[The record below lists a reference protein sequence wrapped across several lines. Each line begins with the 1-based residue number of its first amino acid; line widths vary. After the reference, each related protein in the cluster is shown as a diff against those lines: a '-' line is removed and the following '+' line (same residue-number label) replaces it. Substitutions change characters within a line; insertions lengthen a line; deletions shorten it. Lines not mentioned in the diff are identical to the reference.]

1 MLCEVVD
8 VWCGVWAAQ
17 CAVCDRNARHG
28 MSWRG
33 GNGFGDVLR
42 QMEIYFAQYYG
53 FLGYFECVF
62 AMLSSNVGK
71 SFDRAKLLLQIFNG
85 SLTTRCWI
93 TARVFSSILHH
104 QLSNTCHKTP
114 RTGTLISI
122 GIGFSSILYRYVFF
136 GCIDGVKHLHREI
149 HLK

>member
-1 MLCEVVD
+1 
-8 VWCGVWAAQ
+8 
-17 CAVCDRNARHG
+17 
-28 MSWRG
+28 
-33 GNGFGDVLR
+33 
-42 QMEIYFAQYYG
+42 MEHQKHLKKKKKTNTSITKRTTTTKTTTHRIKTMAKHESIG
-53 FLGYFECVF
+53 RPEIFLGYFDCVF

-71 SFDRAKLLLQIFNG
+71 SEKPGLLLLLAQIFNG

>member
-8 VWCGVWAAQ
+8 VWGGVWAAQ

-71 SFDRAKLLLQIFNG
+71 SEKPGRGSLLANG
-85 SLTTRCWI
+85 STT
-93 TARVFSSILHH
+93 SS
-104 QLSNTCHKTP
+104 TTKDA
-114 RTGTLISI
+114 
-122 GIGFSSILYRYVFF
+122 GIVPKFVAPSW
-136 GCIDGVKHLHREI
+136 
-149 HLK
+149 

>member
-71 SFDRAKLLLQIFNG
+71 SFVREFCCCWLRVLTVHRLLKMP
-85 SLTTRCWI
+85 
-93 TARVFSSILHH
+93 V
-104 QLSNTCHKTP
+104 
-114 RTGTLISI
+114 
-122 GIGFSSILYRYVFF
+122 
-136 GCIDGVKHLHREI
+136 
-149 HLK
+149 